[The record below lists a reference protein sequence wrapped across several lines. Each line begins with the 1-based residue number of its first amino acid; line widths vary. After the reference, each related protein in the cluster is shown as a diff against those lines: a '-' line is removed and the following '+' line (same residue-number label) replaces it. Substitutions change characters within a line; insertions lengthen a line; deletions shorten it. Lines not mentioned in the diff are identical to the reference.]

1 MKMKVLTL
9 ALLGGFIGL
18 MFLSLFS
25 VGHSVDTK
33 HGSVDCIFATQ
44 SETICSTGVLDHIGA
59 WKSVFV
65 NMLPTVSVVLLVGVI
80 AIFNTVP
87 PHLCR
92 RRQLHTIPITQL
104 FRQFQLRLYTFVY
117 RTHQELFARGI
128 LHPKLF

>member
-1 MKMKVLTL
+1 MKLLTL

-18 MFLSLFS
+18 MFLSLS
-25 VGHSVDTK
+25 SIGHSVDTK

-44 SETICSTGVLDHIGA
+44 SEAICSTGALDHIGA

-65 NMLPTVSVVLLVGVI
+65 NMLPIAFVVLLVGVI
-80 AIFNTVP
+80 AILITVT

-92 RRQLHTIPITQL
+92 RWQLHTIPSTQF